1 MKRLKAILA
10 AALAG
15 CLLMAFTACT
25 NGNNST
31 VDTNNASPQVNT
43 SESAD
48 TNSQEES
55 PASDVG
61 EGSATE
67 ILKAFAEGEEG
78 QSMISSM
85 ESASGGVCTGSL
97 EVEGNTLVIICTYDM
112 EIPEAGRET
121 MVSALESAL
130 EAFDSV
136 FQPAAE
142 QLSQAAGEPIQFRVE
157 YRDNQDEVLASRT
170 FATADQTEA

>member
-1 MKRLKAILA
+1 
-10 AALAG
+10 
-15 CLLMAFTACT
+15 
-25 NGNNST
+25 
-31 VDTNNASPQVNT
+31 
-43 SESAD
+43 
-48 TNSQEES
+48 
-55 PASDVG
+55 
-61 EGSATE
+61 
-67 ILKAFAEGEEG
+67 
-78 QSMISSM
+78 MISSM

-170 FATADQTEA
+170 FGAADQTEA

>member
-1 MKRLKAILA
+1 MKRFKAILA

-61 EGSATE
+61 
-67 ILKAFAEGEEG
+67 
-78 QSMISSM
+78 
-85 ESASGGVCTGSL
+85 
-97 EVEGNTLVIICTYDM
+97 
-112 EIPEAGRET
+112 
-121 MVSALESAL
+121 
-130 EAFDSV
+130 
-136 FQPAAE
+136 
-142 QLSQAAGEPIQFRVE
+142 
-157 YRDNQDEVLASRT
+157 
-170 FATADQTEA
+170 